1 LNKDLKTLTIL
12 LRATNF
18 IQETIKED
26 VSKYGLN
33 LTEFGALE
41 VLYHKGPLPVQSICE
56 KVLIANSSMS
66 YVIENLIK
74 KDLIEKIKDKND
86 RRIHIVHLTKKGQ
99 QLFDEVYP
107 MHLAHMRSIIDVID
121 EKEEKDLQFLL
132 KKLGKQSKI

>member
-1 LNKDLKTLTIL
+1 LSKDLKTLTIL

-41 VLYHKGPLPVQSICE
+41 VLYHKGPLSVQSICE

-66 YVIENLIK
+66 YVIESLIK
-74 KDLIEKIKDKND
+74 KDLIEKIKAEND
-86 RRIHIVHLTKKGQ
+86 RRIHIVYLTKKGQ

-107 MHLAHMRSIIDVID
+107 MHLAHMRSVIDVFD
-121 EKEEKDLQFLL
+121 EKEEEDLQFLL

>member
-1 LNKDLKTLTIL
+1 LKNDLKTLTIL

-18 IQETIKED
+18 IQDKIKED
-26 VSKYGLN
+26 VAQYGLN
-33 LTEFGALE
+33 LSEFGALE

-74 KDLIEKIKDKND
+74 KDLIEKTKNEND
-86 RRIHIVHLTKKGQ
+86 RRIHIVHLTEKGK

-107 MHLAHMRSIIDVID
+107 KHLSHMRSVIDVLDASD
-121 EKEEKDLQFLL
+121 EYELQKLL
-132 KKLGKQSKI
+132 KKLGKQ

>member
-1 LNKDLKTLTIL
+1 LSKDLKTLTIL

-74 KDLIEKIKDKND
+74 KGLIEKIKDEND
-86 RRIHIVHLTKKGQ
+86 RRIHIVHLTNKGQ

>member
-1 LNKDLKTLTIL
+1 MKNDLKTLTIL

-18 IQETIKED
+18 IQDKIKED
-26 VSKYGLN
+26 VAQYGLN
-33 LTEFGALE
+33 LSEFGALE

-74 KDLIEKIKDKND
+74 KDLIEKTKNEND
-86 RRIHIVHLTKKGQ
+86 RRIHIVHLTEKGK

-107 MHLAHMRSIIDVID
+107 KHLSHMRSVIDVLDASD
-121 EKEEKDLQFLL
+121 EYELQKLL
-132 KKLGKQSKI
+132 KKLGKQ